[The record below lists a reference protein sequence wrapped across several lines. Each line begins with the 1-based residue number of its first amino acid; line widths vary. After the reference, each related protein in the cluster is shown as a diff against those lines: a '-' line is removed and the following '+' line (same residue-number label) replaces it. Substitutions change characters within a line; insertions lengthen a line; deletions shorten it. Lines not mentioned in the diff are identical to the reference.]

1 MEVSTIYLRV
11 SPLPVESE
19 RSVVRRRGQALS
31 QFSTLSLLLRIIRLR
46 LNKSVDTNQKRHYNI
61 TFGTT
66 SERDVLLWFLY
77 KNNKVFCSL
86 EFNK

>member
-61 TFGTT
+61 YNIWYNLR
-66 SERDVLLWFLY
+66 ERRSAV
-77 KNNKVFCSL
+77 VSL
-86 EFNK
+86 